1 MASQDGTFE
10 RPGADSPVVPTVENI
25 RRALR
30 QVKDP
35 EINLSVIDLGLV
47 YDIEV
52 NAQGVVDIKMT
63 LTSPGCPSGPEM
75 LADVDRVVRGLEGVS
90 DVNVELV
97 WEPYWT
103 PERMD
108 PKVRAFLGY

>member
-1 MASQDGTFE
+1 MTN
-10 RPGADSPVVPTVENI
+10 VEAI
-25 RRALR
+25 HRALR

-35 EINLSVIDLGLV
+35 EINLSVIDLGLI
-47 YDIEV
+47 YDVEV
-52 NAQGVVDIKMT
+52 SDEGEVDIKMT

-75 LADVDRVVRGLEGVS
+75 LGDVDRVVRALDGVT

-103 PERMD
+103 PERID
-108 PKVRAFLGY
+108 PKVRSFLGY

>member
-1 MASQDGTFE
+1 MQEAPIADGRYRMTN
-10 RPGADSPVVPTVENI
+10 VEAI

-35 EINLSVIDLGLV
+35 EINLSVIDLGLI
-47 YDIEV
+47 YDIELSDD
-52 NAQGVVDIKMT
+52 GEVDIKMT

-75 LADVDRVVRGLEGVS
+75 LGDVDRVVRALDGVT

-103 PERMD
+103 PERID
-108 PKVRAFLGY
+108 PKVRSFLGY

>member
-1 MASQDGTFE
+1 MTN
-10 RPGADSPVVPTVENI
+10 VEEI

-35 EINLSVIDLGLV
+35 EINLSVIDLGLI
-47 YDIEV
+47 YDVELSDD
-52 NAQGVVDIKMT
+52 GDVDIKMT

-75 LADVDRVVRGLEGVS
+75 LADVDRVVRALDGVT

-103 PERMD
+103 PERID
-108 PKVRAFLGY
+108 PKVRSFLGY

>member
-1 MASQDGTFE
+1 MTN
-10 RPGADSPVVPTVENI
+10 VEAI

-35 EINLSVIDLGLV
+35 EINLSVIDLGLI
-47 YDIEV
+47 YDIELSDD
-52 NAQGVVDIKMT
+52 GEVDIKMT

-75 LADVDRVVRGLEGVS
+75 LGDVDRVVRALDGVT

-103 PERMD
+103 PERID
-108 PKVRAFLGY
+108 PRVRAFLGL

>member
-1 MASQDGTFE
+1 MEGRCPMAQ
-10 RPGADSPVVPTVENI
+10 PTSDDI
-25 RRALR
+25 RKALR

-47 YDIEV
+47 YDVEIDE
-52 NAQGVVDIKMT
+52 GDVDIKMT

-75 LADVDRVVRGLEGVS
+75 LGDVDRVVRALDGVTN
-90 DVNVELV
+90 VNVELV

-108 PKVRAFLGY
+108 PKVRSFLGY

>member
-1 MASQDGTFE
+1 MAQ
-10 RPGADSPVVPTVENI
+10 PTPDDV
-25 RRALR
+25 RKALR

-47 YDIEV
+47 YDVGIDE
-52 NAQGVVDIKMT
+52 GGVDIKMT

-75 LADVDRVVRGLEGVS
+75 LADVDRVVRALEGVTS
-90 DVNVELV
+90 VNVELV

-103 PERMD
+103 PERID
-108 PKVRAFLGY
+108 PRVRSFLGY

>member
-1 MASQDGTFE
+1 MTN
-10 RPGADSPVVPTVENI
+10 VEVI

-35 EINLSVIDLGLV
+35 EINLSVIDLGLI
-47 YDIEV
+47 YDIELSED
-52 NAQGVVDIKMT
+52 GEVDIKMT

-75 LADVDRVVRGLEGVS
+75 LGDVDRVVRALEGVT

-103 PERMD
+103 PERID
-108 PKVRAFLGY
+108 PKVRSFLGY

>member
-1 MASQDGTFE
+1 MTN
-10 RPGADSPVVPTVENI
+10 VEAI

-35 EINLSVIDLGLV
+35 EINLSVIDLGLI
-47 YDIEV
+47 YDVELSDE
-52 NAQGVVDIKMT
+52 GDVDIKMT

-75 LADVDRVVRGLEGVS
+75 LGDVDRVVRALDGVT

-103 PERMD
+103 PERID
-108 PKVRAFLGY
+108 PKVRSFLGY

>member
-1 MASQDGTFE
+1 MTN
-10 RPGADSPVVPTVENI
+10 VEAI

-35 EINLSVIDLGLV
+35 EIDLSVIDLGLI
-47 YDIEV
+47 YDVGLSDE
-52 NAQGVVDIKMT
+52 GEVDIKMT

-75 LADVDRVVRGLEGVS
+75 LGDVDRVVRALDGVT

-103 PERMD
+103 PERID
-108 PKVRAFLGY
+108 PKVRSFLGY

>member
-1 MASQDGTFE
+1 MTN
-10 RPGADSPVVPTVENI
+10 VEAI

-35 EINLSVIDLGLV
+35 EINLSVIDLGLI
-47 YDIEV
+47 YDVELSDE
-52 NAQGVVDIKMT
+52 GEVDIKMT

-75 LADVDRVVRGLEGVS
+75 LGDVDRAVRALDGVT

-103 PERMD
+103 PERID
-108 PKVRAFLGY
+108 PKVRSFLGY